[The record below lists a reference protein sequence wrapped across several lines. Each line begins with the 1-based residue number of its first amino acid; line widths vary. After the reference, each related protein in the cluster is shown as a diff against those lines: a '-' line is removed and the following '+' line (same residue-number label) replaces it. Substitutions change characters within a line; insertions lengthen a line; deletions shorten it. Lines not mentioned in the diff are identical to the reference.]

1 MKKKILQCFML
12 VLVLLLIACSKEESE
27 DTIEEVSEGIS
38 KTTVINNVLE
48 QTITSYK
55 MKMESTGGS
64 KTIGSKNEQL
74 LEDETHTMDMAV
86 QKEPFLI
93 YYNYVDPEDMTK
105 AYIDSDSEY
114 YNLNNSERWYK
125 ISQLDMAEKQEFFRE
140 GYLKEDIRRLLEFED
155 IIELQSREN
164 EYILIAKVT
173 DSSDKKSLAF
183 VTDYIENNMKMELD
197 TKRLKITINEVKY
210 TLIFDKDFLLKSLNI
225 ITDINLYEGTSKSNL
240 YLNTKTVYSDVN
252 NVRDFLMPEGI
263 SKNAINTDEFKNKAR

>member
-38 KTTVINNVLE
+38 KATVINNVLE

-55 MKMESTGGS
+55 MKMESTVES

-93 YYNYVDPEDMTK
+93 YYNYIDSEDMTK

-140 GYLKEDIRRLLEFED
+140 GYLKEDIRRLVEFED
-155 IIELQSREN
+155 IIELQSQEN

-225 ITDINLYEGTSKSNL
+225 IADINLYEGTAKSNL

-263 SKNAINTDEFKNKAR
+263 SKNAINTDEF

>member
-1 MKKKILQCFML
+1 
-12 VLVLLLIACSKEESE
+12 
-27 DTIEEVSEGIS
+27 
-38 KTTVINNVLE
+38 
-48 QTITSYK
+48 
-55 MKMESTGGS
+55 
-64 KTIGSKNEQL
+64 
-74 LEDETHTMDMAV
+74 MDMVV

-93 YYNYVDPEDMTK
+93 CYNYVDPEDMTK

-125 ISQLDMAEKQEFFRE
+125 ISELDMAEKQELFSE
-140 GYLKEDIRRLLEFED
+140 GYLLEDLKRLLEFED

-225 ITDINLYEGTSKSNL
+225 IADINLYQGTTKSNL

-252 NVRDFLMPEGI
+252 NVRYFLMPEGI
-263 SKNAINTDEFKNKAR
+263 SKNAINTDEFKRKVDLPQKM